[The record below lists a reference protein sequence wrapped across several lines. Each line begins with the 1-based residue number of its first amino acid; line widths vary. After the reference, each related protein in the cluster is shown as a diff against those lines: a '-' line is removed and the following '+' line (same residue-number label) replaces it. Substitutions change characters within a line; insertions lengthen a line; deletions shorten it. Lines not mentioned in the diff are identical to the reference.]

1 MIWREKRLSS
11 GLAAAAASTRH
22 MAWTRLIQLDSCR
35 PDGGTFVEAAG
46 LELAVF
52 RLSGSDEVMV
62 IDNACP
68 HSSGNLSRGSVEN
81 GIVTCPLHEWKFDLR
96 SGICVQSDRA
106 RVRRYLAEVRE
117 GWVWADVQV

>member
-1 MIWREKRLSS
+1 MFR
-11 GLAAAAASTRH
+11 LAAWFASTE
-22 MAWTRLIQLDSCR
+22 MAWTKLIQLDSCR

-52 RLSGSDEVMV
+52 RLLQSDEVMV

-68 HSSGNLSRGSVEN
+68 HSSGNLSGGSVEN

-96 SGICVQSDRA
+96 SGICVQSARA
-106 RVRRYLAEVRE
+106 RVRRYPAEIRE
-117 GWVWADVQV
+117 GWVWVDPQRSC